1 LKAYKSIG
9 KLFDYYGTASELRGI
24 LGGWT
29 YLFFHAS
36 FTLISTIFADNVLGV
51 KEVRR
56 SRIWTER
63 SEVFYTVLSA
73 VLSLRQLSKFL
84 TPLLAP

>member
-9 KLFDYYGTASELRGI
+9 KLFDYGTASELRGI

-51 KEVRR
+51 KKFGEAEFGRNEVK
-56 SRIWTER
+56 S
-63 SEVFYTVLSA
+63 F
-73 VLSLRQLSKFL
+73 
-84 TPLLAP
+84 TPCYLLFCL